1 MRNFILTSASWLAGQ
16 LPQALL
22 QRIYRIP
29 PLARFL
35 RRTLNR
41 AAPEGISVVEI
52 AGGSLAGCKIELNL
66 HTEKDLWLGTYE
78 PELQAALKAFV
89 KPGAVV
95 YDVGANIGYVSLMCA
110 KCAGETGRVFSFEP
124 LPENQ
129 ARLERTL
136 DLNNLSGRVTLVK
149 KAAGRHSGRTTFW
162 IHASTSMGRIDPA
175 RTGPDRTLSALNNA
189 TGAGPDRTLS
199 AQNDAMGA
207 GPDRTLSEQ
216 NGAQAAGSVRITNV
230 HSLEQETGTIG
241 DGAFE
246 SAIEVELVSLDEF
259 VFSEGSP
266 PPDVVKLDIEGGEV
280 EALPGMK
287 RLLRDHHPLLLVEVH
302 GTEAGRVVWQELTA
316 AGYQLSWMR
325 PGYPPVSGM
334 DALQGKAY
342 VVAQHGEAR

>member
-1 MRNFILTSASWLAGQ
+1 MRNFILTSASWLAGR

-35 RRTLNR
+35 RSTLNR

-52 AGGSLAGCKIELNL
+52 AGGILAGCKIELNL

-149 KAAGRHSGRTTFW
+149 MAAGRHSGRTTFRV
-162 IHASTSMGRIDPA
+162 HASTSMGRIDPV
-175 RTGPDRTLSALNNA
+175 RTGPDRTLSAQNGA
-189 TGAGPDRTLS
+189 QEAGPDRTLS
-199 AQNDAMGA
+199 GQ
-207 GPDRTLSEQ
+207 
-216 NGAQAAGSVRITNV
+216 
-230 HSLEQETGTIG
+230 SLDQETGPSG
-241 DGAFE
+241 DGSFQR
-246 SAIEVELVSLDEF
+246 AIEVELISLDEF

-266 PPDVVKLDIEGGEV
+266 PPDVIKLDIEGGEV
-280 EALPGMK
+280 EALPGMR
-287 RLLRDHHPLLLVEVH
+287 RLLQDHHPLLLVEVH
-302 GTEAGRVVWQELTA
+302 GTEAGRVVWHELTA

-325 PGYPPVSGM
+325 PGYPPVSGI